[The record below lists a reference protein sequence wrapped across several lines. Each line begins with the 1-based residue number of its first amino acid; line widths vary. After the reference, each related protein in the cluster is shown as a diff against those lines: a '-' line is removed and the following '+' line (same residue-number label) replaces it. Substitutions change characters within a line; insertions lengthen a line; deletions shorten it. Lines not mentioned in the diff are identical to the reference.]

1 MEITELS
8 DLKWYKLR
16 LGPGADLFQSLRDFL
31 REKKL
36 VRAFLVSSIGSL
48 EKVICN
54 YPATSTRMPPEVRSR
69 TIEKFLEINGISGE
83 IWLENGEVRVHLH
96 GSVTHEAE
104 TLYGGGLA
112 DGASVLVQTEMLLA
126 GIQDSR

>member
-1 MEITELS
+1 VEITELS